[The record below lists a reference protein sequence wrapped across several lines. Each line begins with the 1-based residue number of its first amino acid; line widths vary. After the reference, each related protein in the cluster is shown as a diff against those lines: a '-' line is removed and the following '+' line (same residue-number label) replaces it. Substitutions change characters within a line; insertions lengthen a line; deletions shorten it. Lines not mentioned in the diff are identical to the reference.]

1 MKTAGVVMMVGEWF
15 ARYVAG
21 KVRDKMTE
29 EAFSSCA
36 DDRNVLGDVRA
47 MLKRVEERLPGV
59 HAVIHAAEGRP
70 IRDTSLALWLA
81 ELKDAAYEA
90 DDMLDEFELKELRSR
105 HLHDSSKVTA
115 LASSALRFLKNLFV
129 TDDELRRLGKLVG
142 DLDDI
147 CLDIDRKK
155 AELDEYNG
163 KDNSA
168 TRETSSFLHDEVI
181 GRDEERN
188 KILDILLSSAHDPDF
203 GDKRAGS
210 SSHPSLG
217 VLPIVGMGGVG
228 KTTLAQLVYNDQ
240 LVADHF
246 ELRRWVYVS
255 DDFNLRKIVKEL
267 VYDMAFDPLFDDI
280 CSGEIQAKLQ
290 DATRNVR
297 FLFVLDDV
305 WDETGSKWKQ
315 LRDALVSGARGS
327 TILVTT
333 QSPLVAETMGTMEPI
348 KLEVLGQDD
357 FWRLF
362 ERCAFGD
369 KVLDPDLAR
378 KLELIGREI
387 SGKLHGLPLAGK
399 AMGSLLRRRLEEQF
413 WTTISESEWWE
424 DDFAVEN
431 ILPSLGL
438 SYQHLSTNLK
448 QCFAYTSIFPK
459 GHVFDKERLVQMWIA
474 QGFIHPKSEGRTRP
488 EDLGSQMFDEL
499 TNRYF
504 FLPTLNNKH
513 VMHDLMRDLAVYVS
527 WDECF
532 VVDDEPAEI
541 PPTVRHLALRT
552 TKLDAVRGVCKF
564 RKLRTIILLNEYDSE
579 DFYHVL
585 EDMLENL
592 KSLRVLDLSNV
603 RMGKKKKLPD
613 AICDLPHLRFLDL
626 SCTKTR
632 HLPKS
637 FSRICHLQ
645 VLNLNSCRF
654 KKMAE
659 GMNRLIKLRHLYA
672 DAETISL
679 IDGIGKLTE
688 LQELAEFRV
697 ARKRGHHI
705 GELKELR
712 NLRRRL
718 TIQNLENVETKDE
731 AMEAKLKDK
740 SHLDSLWLNRK
751 PDMHSPGDR
760 EKEILEGLEP
770 HCNLKELRIQHYGGT
785 TSPDWLVRNQHL
797 TNLESLYL
805 NNCARCESLPPLGQL
820 PFLKL
825 LHLMSMPVKR
835 IGAEFY
841 GDAEQ
846 AFPSLETLKF
856 ESLKEWEEWAEADG
870 RQFLGRLR
878 VLHLYD
884 CPRLRKAPLLYLT
897 SSPLAELSLKHC
909 GDLGSALPG
918 CLQTL
923 SSLNQLELYH
933 YAHRTEICLSNLSEL
948 RELHL
953 YHCPELSLLGGLR
966 SLANMRHMETEGCP
980 KLYETSQPGQ
990 RYGERELRS
999 LCHLQTDEN
1008 LIDNVWFTLGRIS
1021 SLRNLALHRCGD
1033 LVSFTVEQ
1041 EEWFQQLTSLE
1052 HLQFLNC
1059 PNLQALPT
1067 SLVTVSSIKKLSI
1080 GNCPKIS
1087 SLPESGVPMSVKE
1100 VRIWGCP
1107 SLSDRCRKDRGPDW
1121 PKIDHI
1127 PRVCIDDEI
1136 IQMM

>member
-105 HLHDSSKVTA
+105 HLHDSSKVMA

-168 TRETSSFLHDEVI
+168 SRETSSFLHDEVI

-210 SSHPSLG
+210 SSHPSFG

-305 WDETGSKWKQ
+305 WDETGSKWEQ
-315 LRDALVSGARGS
+315 LRDALASGARGS

-499 TNRYF
+499 SNRYF

-659 GMNRLIKLRHLYA
+659 GMNRLIKLRHL
-672 DAETISL
+672 
-679 IDGIGKLTE
+679 
-688 LQELAEFRV
+688 
-697 ARKRGHHI
+697 GHQI

-718 TIQNLENVETKDE
+718 TIQNLENVETKEE

-797 TNLESLYL
+797 TNLESVYL

-897 SSPLAELSLKHC
+897 S
-909 GDLGSALPG
+909 
-918 CLQTL
+918 
-923 SSLNQLELYH
+923 
-933 YAHRTEICLSNLSEL
+933 EL

-953 YHCPELSLLGGLR
+953 YHCPELRLLGGLR

-980 KLYETSQPGQ
+980 KL
-990 RYGERELRS
+990 
-999 LCHLQTDEN
+999 
-1008 LIDNVWFTLGRIS
+1008 IS